1 MKNNN
6 YLSLTHWINETTPSY
21 GDQGSFTRSSLSAIN
36 EGRTAN
42 SEEWVLNNHLGT
54 HIDFPKHF
62 DDKGLSSSD
71 YDKPFF
77 VFDQV
82 GIIILEKAILPGQLI
97 GLEDIVSQVK
107 SLSKSTEVLLLKT
120 HFEEYRGQDIYWK
133 QNPGYQEA
141 LAVLFREHFT
151 SLKAFGFDSISLTS
165 LNHRSTGK
173 KAHQAFLN
181 NENPILI
188 IEDMSLKKLTK
199 SIKPISLIVSFLP
212 IDKSDGSPVNCILQ
226 YEFKIDE

>member
-1 MKNNN
+1 MKKKN

-21 GDQGSFTRSSLSAIN
+21 GNQGGFTRSSLSAIKD
-36 EGRTAN
+36 GRTAN
-42 SEEWVLNNHLGT
+42 SEQWGFNNHLGT

-71 YDKPFF
+71 YDNPFF
-77 VFDQV
+77 VYDQV
-82 GIIILEKAILPGQLI
+82 GIIVLEKAVLPGHLI
-97 GLEDIVSQVK
+97 VLEEIVDQVK
-107 SLSKSTEVLLLKT
+107 SLPVSTEILLLKT

-133 QNPGYQEA
+133 QNPGYEEA

-165 LNHRSTGK
+165 LNHRSMGK

-181 NENPILI
+181 HQEPILI
-188 IEDMSLKKLTK
+188 VEDMSLSKLSEKTVVQK
-199 SIKPISLIVSFLP
+199 LFISQFPVSNA
-212 IDKSDGSPVNCILQ
+212 DGTPVNCFLSIN
-226 YEFKIDE
+226 K